1 MLKSKLRKTGVCL
14 HFCTRSPENACY
26 NSTTFPTLSTLFLRC
41 VPVCP
46 PEALSFLPRFARF
59 YSIYLYRTGRKVHFF
74 RSKIFFVR
82 GAKMHFSTGFT
93 KAARCLFRRKK
104 ANAGERRGS
113 ESRGAAAGSFRGRR
127 RRKAARFGG
136 GFRGSFPGG
145 FTSAVHPVFNGFS
158 PRFCTVFFIIIYR
171 RQNAAFPS
179 EKRALQNC
187 FPPPCGGAQNGV
199 HAVRKLLLHGGSAAA
214 RRQHARPSA
223 AGGEVPHRQCP
234 RSRAVSPR
242 TRRVPRRIVSCHFL
256 GARCSVTEVSRE
268 TIRDLRSAFSR
279 RQCFM

>member
-26 NSTTFPTLSTLFLRC
+26 NSTTFPTLSTLFLRS

-74 RSKIFFVR
+74 GSKIFFVR
-82 GAKMHFSTGFT
+82 GAKTHFSTGFT

-104 ANAGERRGS
+104 ANAGERAGP
-113 ESRGAAAGSFRGRR
+113 ESGRSAAGLFRGRR

-136 GFRGSFPGG
+136 GFRGSFPVG
-145 FTSAVHPVFNGFS
+145 FTSVVHPVFSGFS

-171 RQNAAFPS
+171 RQNAAFPP

-187 FPPPCGGAQNGV
+187 FSPHGGGAQNGV
-199 HAVRKLLLHGGSAAA
+199 RAVRKLLLLGGSAAA
-214 RRQHARPSA
+214 RRQDARPST
-223 AGGEVPHRQCP
+223 AGGEVPQRQCP
-234 RSRAVSPR
+234 RSRAASPR
-242 TRRVPRRIVSCHFL
+242 AGGEPRRIVSCHFL
-256 GARCSVTEVSRE
+256 GARCSVAEVSRE
-268 TIRDLRSAFSR
+268 TIRDMRSAFSH
-279 RQCFM
+279 